1 MSEALTMTTT
11 TIEAPAR
18 TRRGKKRLV
27 FQPPRQVP
35 SSVRSLWEAAGP
47 EERARAHTTCV
58 AILSMWLGR
67 KTRQQVA
74 TELELPPLRVWQLSQ
89 AALSG
94 MLAGLLKQPRGRGK
108 GLTMESSE
116 EDPRALKKRI
126 SELEAENRAL
136 KELLEVLKDLPSARE
151 QPAPRPRKQP
161 KDKKRG
167 SKKSGVQRGGEGTSG
182 ESARGAG
189 EAPPR

>member
-1 MSEALTMTTT
+1 MSEAMLQTR
-11 TIEAPAR
+11 TIEGPVR

-35 SSVRSLWEAAGP
+35 SSVRLLWESAAP
-47 EERARAHTTCV
+47 EERTRAHATCV

-74 TELELPPLRVWQLSQ
+74 QELELPPLRVWQLSQ
-89 AALSG
+89 AGLSG

-108 GLTMESSE
+108 GLSMESND
-116 EDPRALKKRI
+116 EDPRVLKKRI
-126 SELEAENRAL
+126 SELEAENRSL
-136 KELLEVLKDLPSARE
+136 RDLVEVLKTLPSARE
-151 QPAPRPRKQP
+151 QPASRPRKKP
-161 KDKKRG
+161 ETKTHARKAE
-167 SKKSGVQRGGEGTSG
+167 VQRGVEGPGGTP
-182 ESARGAG
+182 ARGAG